1 MLAEGSQTIITFQHI
16 NSFTPRSD
24 QFVISSYNIKTWLSK
39 KGVEKKKVYQLGIMC
54 LISYQILG
62 DKTIRSVW

>member
-16 NSFTPRSD
+16 NPFTPRSD

-39 KGVEKKKVYQLGIMC
+39 KVMRRRKSTKDCVFDFIPNSQ
-54 LISYQILG
+54 
-62 DKTIRSVW
+62 